1 MVEARVRALPGYT
14 PAGDDDAG
22 SEGARSGASMLRA
35 LGDVFDLWEDEGEVA
50 APAAPACADA
60 EVRARPALAPRAAR
74 APTRAHSC
82 ESPLLRA
89 CGLFTPESLRPS
101 LAGGARGADAA
112 RAAGGAGLRGRP
124 RPGQWRGRPGRRCR

>member
-50 APAAPACADA
+50 TPAAPACADA
-60 EVRARPALAPRAAR
+60 EAR
-74 APTRAHSC
+74 
-82 ESPLLRA
+82 
-89 CGLFTPESLRPS
+89 RPS
-101 LAGGARGADAA
+101 DSNLPRTGCLAD
-112 RAAGGAGLRGRP
+112 
-124 RPGQWRGRPGRRCR
+124 QT